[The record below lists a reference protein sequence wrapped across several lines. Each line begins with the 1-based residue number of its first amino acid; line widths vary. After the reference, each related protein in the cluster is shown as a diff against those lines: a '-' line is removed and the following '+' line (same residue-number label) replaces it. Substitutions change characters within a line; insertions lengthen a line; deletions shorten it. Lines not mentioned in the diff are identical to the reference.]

1 MVKLENILTCNSIQ
15 TEQVVFRSVYVYIP
29 YACTYMHIMIIK
41 EKRDHE
47 FIREQGMVYRMV
59 CREEQKGGNN
69 EIILY
74 YDLKLKHN

>member
-1 MVKLENILTCNSIQ
+1 MTIN
-15 TEQVVFRSVYVYIP
+15 
-29 YACTYMHIMIIK
+29 

-59 CREEQKGGNN
+59 FREEQKGGNN

-74 YDLKLKHN
+74 YDLKLKNS